1 MRCARCFCARLLDW
15 RLTAQELRYVQQRL
29 DARVEAVRIATLK
42 YNLHL
47 ALGGDFGSSSQ

>member
-1 MRCARCFCARLLDW
+1 MRCARLLDW